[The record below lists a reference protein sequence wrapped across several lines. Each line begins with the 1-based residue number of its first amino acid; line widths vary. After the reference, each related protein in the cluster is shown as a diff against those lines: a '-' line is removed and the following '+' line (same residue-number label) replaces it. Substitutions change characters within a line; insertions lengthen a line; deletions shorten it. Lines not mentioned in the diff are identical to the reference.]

1 MAWSRLGFLCLVVA
15 SALVGA
21 SLPTQQTLMVTDADS
36 GDVLL
41 QTPVD
46 DGTRVALAYN
56 HSVERT
62 PVVDTYRVRGQRLE
76 MTRMAFESY
85 GWGLPADANV
95 TRVNGQYVYDP
106 PGSYEQ
112 LTVQP
117 GRIAGHRLVVG
128 DRTYDLVAR
137 SNAQAVR
144 LTVVRRPLLVAATDS
159 FDP

>member
-1 MAWSRLGFLCLVVA
+1 MEWSRLVAVGLVVV
-15 SALVGA
+15 SALVGV
-21 SLPTQQTLMVTDADS
+21 SLPTQQTLVVSETDT
-36 GDVLL
+36 GDVVL
-41 QTPVD
+41 QAPVD
-46 DGTRVALAYN
+46 DGTRVALAYT
-56 HSVERT
+56 HSVEQT

-95 TRVNGQYVYDP
+95 SREGGQFVYDP
-106 PGSYEQ
+106 PGTFET

-117 GRIAGHRLVVG
+117 GRIAGHRLTVG
-128 DRTYDLVAR
+128 DRTVDLVAR
-137 SNAQAVR
+137 SDAQPVR